1 MFYSYV
7 MGIDN
12 SINEL
17 RNHGFL
23 IENDGNNYMVTFSK
37 ENASIWEEFV
47 KKHLE
52 VGYWNEYLT
61 DNGVVFL
68 FHLNDGIKRYEVY
81 DFMDDEVLGL
91 CEKFCE
97 CKFESVKS
105 MLMGNHFY
113 KSLLSQ
119 KEVNNG

>member
-7 MGIDN
+7 MGMDN

-17 RNHGFL
+17 RNQGFL
-23 IENDGNNYMVTFSK
+23 IENDGDNYMVTFSK
-37 ENASIWEEFV
+37 ENVSIWEAFV

-68 FHLNDGIKRYEVY
+68 FHLQDGIKRYEVC

-97 CKFESVKS
+97 CKFESLKS
-105 MLMGNHFY
+105 MIMGNHFY
-113 KSLLSQ
+113 KKVLNQ

>member
-17 RNHGFL
+17 RNQGFL
-23 IENDGNNYMVTFSK
+23 IENDGNNYMVSFLK
-37 ENASIWEEFV
+37 EKATIWEEFV

-52 VGYWNEYLT
+52 VGCWNEYLT

-68 FHLNDGIKRYEVY
+68 FHLQDGIKRYEVY
-81 DFMDDEVLGL
+81 ELVFGGFSKKKQMQRLSENK
-91 CEKFCE
+91 EK
-97 CKFESVKS
+97 
-105 MLMGNHFY
+105 
-113 KSLLSQ
+113 
-119 KEVNNG
+119 